1 MGARESDA
9 ALGSHAGSRRG
20 ERGAVT
26 ERPEARPAKLAK
38 AGARQAGGRGTG
50 GARWGPTGTCRRAPI
65 RDRPLGCP
73 LRAPRPRRRA
83 RTCALQP
90 AMWQPGG
97 GGLGAA
103 ADGVPRPLGPD
114 GRGAPG
120 PASEP
125 RSGGLRAQSPDAAEV
140 PQRGTRA
147 RGGGV
152 PAPPARSLTSAMAVC
167 AREAAAA
174 PGIPGCGVVRSLATP
189 LPVRRSAGAGPGAG
203 GAWSGRGAGGAQ

>member
-1 MGARESDA
+1 MGARERAA

-50 GARWGPTGTCRRAPI
+50 GARWGPTGTWRRAPI

-103 ADGVPRPLGPD
+103 ADGVPRPSGPT
-114 GRGAPG
+114 GKALKAQPRSPGAGVSAPR
-120 PASEP
+120 ALTQLRC
-125 RSGGLRAQSPDAAEV
+125 RSGGRGRAGAGCRLPRPAHSPPPWPCARGRRRPRQESPDTGSCAHWL
-140 PQRGTRA
+140 R
-147 RGGGV
+147 
-152 PAPPARSLTSAMAVC
+152 PP
-167 AREAAAA
+167 
-174 PGIPGCGVVRSLATP
+174 
-189 LPVRRSAGAGPGAG
+189 PVRRSAGAGPGAG